1 MGFLGVDAAK
11 DAFVLML
18 SESLDQITSPRQLAS
33 LTESKGFFIS
43 PILNKSVLNFIL
55 NLYLLLVF
63 KFFQS
68 Q

>member
-1 MGFLGVDAAK
+1 
-11 DAFVLML
+11 ML
-18 SESLDQITSPRQLAS
+18 SESLDQITSARQLAS
-33 LTESKGFFIS
+33 LTESKVFFIS

-55 NLYLLLVF
+55 NLYILLIF

>member
-1 MGFLGVDAAK
+1 
-11 DAFVLML
+11 ML
-18 SESLDQITSPRQLAS
+18 SESLDQITSARQLAS

-55 NLYLLLVF
+55 NLYILLVF